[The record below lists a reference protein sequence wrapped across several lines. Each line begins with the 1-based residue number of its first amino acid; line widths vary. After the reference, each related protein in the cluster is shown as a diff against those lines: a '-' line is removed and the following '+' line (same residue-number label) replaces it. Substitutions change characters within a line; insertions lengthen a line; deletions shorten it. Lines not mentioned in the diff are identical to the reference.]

1 MQEADTIVAISTPL
15 GEAAIGVV
23 RLSGGESLRILERL
37 FRPSSGQPVAEVQPR
52 HAMHGHIVQ
61 PDTQRLIDE
70 VIVTV
75 YRAPRSYT
83 GEDVVEISAH
93 GNPVVL
99 RRIVE
104 AACEGGARVAEPG
117 EFTKRAFLNGKLDL
131 SQAEAVCDLIR
142 ARSEVAAAA
151 AAEQLSG
158 KLGQEIRSIQSD
170 LTRLMAHLEAS
181 LDFAD
186 DELEPW
192 GEDELHAVA
201 RGILDRVNHLLS
213 TYEHGR
219 ILREGV
225 TVVIT
230 GRPNVG
236 KSSLLNALLRHERAL
251 VTPIAGT
258 TRDTIEELTHIR
270 GIPIKAIDTAG
281 IRITD
286 DPVERLGVERA
297 RASLAAADLV
307 LLVLDASEGVT
318 AEDELLWSEL
328 APREPLVVVNKCDLA
343 CQGLGQALTLNP
355 QPSTLV
361 RVSALTGDGIA
372 ELEDTIARRA
382 FAGGTAPSGSEAMIT
397 RLRHKQALEQC
408 AVAVERALG
417 TMKQGL
423 PADFVSIDVRDAL
436 LALAEITGE
445 NVTDEVIQVIFS
457 EFCIGK

>member
-1 MQEADTIVAISTPL
+1 MEAEDTIIAISTSL

-23 RLSGGESLRILERL
+23 RLSGAESLHILERL
-37 FRPSSGQPVAEVQPR
+37 FRPSSGQPVAELPPR
-52 HAMHGHIVQ
+52 QATHGHIVQ
-61 PDTQRLIDE
+61 PDTQGLIDE
-70 VIVTV
+70 AIVTV

-93 GNPVVL
+93 GSPVVL

-104 AACEGGARVAEPG
+104 AACRCGARVAEPG

-142 ARSEVAAAA
+142 ARSDLLAAAA
-151 AAEQLSG
+151 VEQLSG

-181 LDFAD
+181 LDFSD

-192 GEDELHAVA
+192 GEDELRAVG
-201 RGILDRVNHLLS
+201 RGVLDRVNHLIA

-219 ILREGV
+219 ILREGI

-251 VTPIAGT
+251 VTPIPGT

-281 IRITD
+281 LRATD

-297 RASLAAADLV
+297 RASIERADLV

-318 AEDELLWSEL
+318 AEDKQLLNEL
-328 APREPLVVVNKCDLA
+328 APREPLVVLNKWDIA
-343 CQGLGQALTLNP
+343 RQGLRVEGLGL
-355 QPSTLV
+355 
-361 RVSALTGDGIA
+361 RVSALTGEGVG
-372 ELEDTIARRA
+372 ELEEAIARRV
-382 FAGGTAPSGSEAMIT
+382 FAGDVAPLGSEAMIT
-397 RLRHKQALEQC
+397 RLRHKQALERC
-408 AVAVERALG
+408 AAAVERALG
-417 TMKQGL
+417 TINQGL

-445 NVTDEVIQVIFS
+445 NVTDEVIHQIFS

>member
-1 MQEADTIVAISTPL
+1 MSTFTEDTIIAISTPL
-15 GEAAIGVV
+15 GEGAIGVV
-23 RLSGGESLRILERL
+23 RLSGAESLHVLERL
-37 FRPSSGQPVAEVQPR
+37 FRPSSGHPVAELQPR
-52 HAMHGHIVQ
+52 YATHGHIIH
-61 PDTQRLIDE
+61 PDTQGLIDE
-70 VIVTV
+70 VIVTI

-83 GEDVVEISAH
+83 GEDLVEISAH
-93 GNPVVL
+93 GSPVVL

-104 AACEGGARVAEPG
+104 AVCQCGARVAEPG

-142 ARSEVAAAA
+142 ARSDLSAVA

-192 GEDELHAVA
+192 GEDELHAVG
-201 RGILDRVNHLLS
+201 RGVLDRVNHLIA

-219 ILREGV
+219 ILREGI
-225 TVVIT
+225 TVAIT

-251 VTPIAGT
+251 VTPIPGT
-258 TRDTIEELTHIR
+258 TRDTIEELTNIR

-281 IRITD
+281 IRHTD
-286 DPVERLGVERA
+286 DPIERLGVERA
-297 RASLAAADLV
+297 RASIARADLV
-307 LLVLDASEGVT
+307 LLVLDASEGIT
-318 AEDELLWSEL
+318 PEDEMLWNEL
-328 APREPLVVVNKCDLA
+328 AMREPIVVINKCDIER
-343 CQGLGQALTLNP
+343 QGFRVQGSAF
-355 QPSTLV
+355 
-361 RVSALTGDGIA
+361 RVSALTGEGIG
-372 ELEDTIARRA
+372 ELEDVIARRI
-382 FAGGTAPSGSEAMIT
+382 FAGNVAPIGSEAMIT

-408 AVAVERALG
+408 AAAVERALD
-417 TMKQGL
+417 TINQGL

-445 NVTDEVIQVIFS
+445 NVTDEVINLIFS

>member
-1 MQEADTIVAISTPL
+1 MEAEDTIIAISPPL

-23 RLSGGESLRILERL
+23 RLSGVESLRILERL
-37 FRPSSGQPVAEVQPR
+37 FRPSSGQPVAELPPR
-52 HAMHGHIVQ
+52 QATHGHVVH
-61 PDTQRLIDE
+61 PDTQGLIDE

-83 GEDVVEISAH
+83 GEDLVEISAH
-93 GNPVVL
+93 GSPVVL

-104 AACEGGARVAEPG
+104 GACLYGARVAEPG

-142 ARSEVAAAA
+142 ARSDLSAAA

-192 GEDELHAVA
+192 SEDELRAVA
-201 RGILDRVNHLLS
+201 RGTLDRVNHLLS

-219 ILREGV
+219 ILREGI
-225 TVVIT
+225 TVAIT

-251 VTPIAGT
+251 VTPIPGT
-258 TRDTIEELTHIR
+258 TRDTIEELTNLR

-281 IRITD
+281 IRTTD
-286 DPVERLGVERA
+286 APVERLGIERA
-297 RASLAAADLV
+297 RASIARADLV

-318 AEDELLWSEL
+318 AEDASLLNEL
-328 APREPLVVVNKCDLA
+328 APREPIVVINKCDIER
-343 CQGLGQALTLNP
+343 QGFRVQG
-355 QPSTLV
+355 SGF
-361 RVSALTGDGIA
+361 RVSALTGEGIG
-372 ELEDTIARRA
+372 ELEDVIARRI
-382 FAGGTAPSGSEAMIT
+382 FAGNVAPIGSAAMIT

-408 AVAVERALG
+408 AAAVERALD
-417 TMKQGL
+417 TMNQGL

-445 NVTDEVIQVIFS
+445 NVTDEVIHAIFS

>member
-1 MQEADTIVAISTPL
+1 MVTLTEDTIIAISTPL
-15 GEAAIGVV
+15 GEGAIGVV
-23 RLSGGESLRILERL
+23 RLSGAESLHVLERL
-37 FRPSSGQPVAEVQPR
+37 FRPSSGQPVAELPPR
-52 HAMHGHIVQ
+52 RATHGRIVH
-61 PDTQRLIDE
+61 PDTQGLIDE
-70 VIVTV
+70 VVVTV

-93 GNPVVL
+93 GSPVVL

-104 AACEGGARVAEPG
+104 AACQCGARVAEPG

-142 ARSEVAAAA
+142 ARSDLSAAA

-158 KLGQEIRSIQSD
+158 KLGQEIRAIQSD

-192 GEDELHAVA
+192 GEDELHAVG
-201 RGILDRVNHLLS
+201 RGVLDRVHRLIA

-219 ILREGV
+219 ILREGI
-225 TVVIT
+225 TVAIT

-251 VTPIAGT
+251 VTPIPGT
-258 TRDTIEELTHIR
+258 TRDTIEELTNIR
-270 GIPIKAIDTAG
+270 GIPVKAIDTAG
-281 IRITD
+281 LRVTD

-297 RASLAAADLV
+297 RASIAAADLV

-318 AEDELLWSEL
+318 PEDETLWNEL
-328 APREPLVVVNKCDLA
+328 APREPIVVMNKCDIA
-343 CQGLGQALTLNP
+343 SCELGDASRKTEY
-355 QPSTLV
+355 V
-361 RVSALTGDGIA
+361 RVSALTGEGMGT
-372 ELEDTIARRA
+372 LEDAIARRI
-382 FAGGTAPSGSEAMIT
+382 FAGDVAPVGSEAMIT

-408 AVAVERALG
+408 AAAVERALD
-417 TMKQGL
+417 TMRQGL

-445 NVTDEVIQVIFS
+445 NVTDEVINVIFS

>member
-1 MQEADTIVAISTPL
+1 
-15 GEAAIGVV
+15 V
-23 RLSGGESLRILERL
+23 RLSGAESLRIVERL
-37 FRPSSGQPVAEVQPR
+37 FRPSSGQPVAELPPR
-52 HAMHGHIVQ
+52 QATHGRIVQ
-61 PDTQRLIDE
+61 PDTQSLIDE
-70 VIVTV
+70 VIVTA
-75 YRAPRSYT
+75 YHAPRSYT
-83 GEDVVEISAH
+83 GEDLMEISAH
-93 GNPVVL
+93 GSPVVL

-104 AACEGGARVAEPG
+104 AACWCGARVAEPG

-131 SQAEAVCDLIR
+131 SQAEAICDLIR
-142 ARSEVAAAA
+142 ARSDLSAAAA
-151 AAEQLSG
+151 AGQLSG

-192 GEDELHAVA
+192 GEDELHAVG
-201 RGILDRVNHLLS
+201 RGILDRVNHLIA

-219 ILREGV
+219 ILREGI
-225 TVVIT
+225 TVAIT

-251 VTPIAGT
+251 VTPIPGT
-258 TRDTIEELTHIR
+258 TRDTIEELTNIK

-281 IRITD
+281 LRLTD

-297 RASLAAADLV
+297 RASIAAADLV

-318 AEDELLWSEL
+318 TEDEQLLNEL
-328 APREPLVVVNKCDLA
+328 APREPIVVINKCDIVSAECGVRGAEL
-343 CQGLGQALTLNP
+343 
-355 QPSTLV
+355 
-361 RVSALTGDGIA
+361 RVSALTGAGIA
-372 ELEDTIARRA
+372 ELEDAIARRI
-382 FAGGTAPSGSEAMIT
+382 FAGDVTPSDSEAMIT
-397 RLRHKQALEQC
+397 RLRHKQALEHC
-408 AVAVERALG
+408 AAAVMRALD
-417 TMKQGL
+417 TMNQGL

-445 NVTDEVIQVIFS
+445 NVTDEVINLIFS